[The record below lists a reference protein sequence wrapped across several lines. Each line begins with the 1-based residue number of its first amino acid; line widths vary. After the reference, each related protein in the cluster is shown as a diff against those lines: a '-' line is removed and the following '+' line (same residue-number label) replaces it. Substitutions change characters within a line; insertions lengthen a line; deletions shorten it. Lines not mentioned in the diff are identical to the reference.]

1 MKVGV
6 LDLSY
11 RLIGI
16 ASVKERRSVVK
27 RLLADVAR
35 EGSAF
40 AACEIDPDGGL
51 QRAAVRVAHVSCDA
65 VWTQTCL
72 RRIELRLG
80 RGDEYELIGAEL
92 EIV

>member
-11 RLIGI
+11 RLVGI
-16 ASVKERRSVVK
+16 TSVKERRSVVK

-35 EGSAF
+35 EGPAF
-40 AACEIDPDGGL
+40 AACEIEPDGGL
-51 QRAAVRVAHVSCDA
+51 QRAVVRVAHVSADPT
-65 VWTQTCL
+65 WTRTCL
-72 RRIELRLG
+72 QRVERRLE
-80 RGDEYELIGAEL
+80 RGDEYELIGAEM